1 MASNIEVPSLGE
13 SVTEAVLAQWLK
25 NDGDQ
30 VALDEPLC
38 ELESDKATVALPA
51 PASGVLYRSK
61 QAGETAKVGEVIGR
75 IEESTA
81 APARP
86 APKPAEA
93 PAAQAPEAVE
103 KQEEAPAAS
112 APEKPVEKKEEP
124 PAPAIQPSTLEEA
137 TARGKVAPRETAL
150 KPERQAVAV
159 KTESVRPAATAKVA
173 PDANGEEVRR
183 VPMSKL
189 RKRIAERLVRAK
201 QTTAMLTTFNEV
213 DMSTVQ
219 DLRARH
225 KERFMATHGVG
236 LGLMSFFARATVL
249 ALKEL
254 PGLNA
259 EIDGDDILYHDY
271 VHLGVAVSTDRG
283 LVVPVLRNAEK
294 MSFPRIESE
303 IKRTATAAR
312 NGKLALD
319 EISGGTF
326 TITNGGVFGSL
337 LSTPI
342 LNPPQTGILGMHTIQ
357 ERPVAVK
364 GQVVIRPMM
373 YVALSYDHRLVDG
386 REAVTFLT
394 RLKQM
399 IEDPMEMILGM

>member
-1 MASNIEVPSLGE
+1 
-13 SVTEAVLAQWLK
+13 
-25 NDGDQ
+25 
-30 VALDEPLC
+30 
-38 ELESDKATVALPA
+38 LESDKATVALPA
-51 PASGVLYRSK
+51 PVSGVLYRSK
-61 QAGETAKVGEVIGR
+61 QAGETAKVGEIIGR
-75 IEESTA
+75 IEESAT

-86 APKPAEA
+86 APKPAET
-93 PAAQAPEAVE
+93 PAAQKPEPSASKPE
-103 KQEEAPAAS
+103 TAEQAPAVRPSEPA
-112 APEKPVEKKEEP
+112 EKKEESP
-124 PAPAIQPSTLEEA
+124 VPAIQPSTLEEA
-137 TARGKVAPRETAL
+137 TARGKVAPRETAP
-150 KPERQAVAV
+150 KPERQAAAV
-159 KTESVRPAATAKVA
+159 KTESIRPSPTPA
-173 PDANGEEVRR
+173 PSTSGANGEEVRR

-189 RKRIAERLVRAK
+189 RRRIAERLVRAK

-225 KERFMATHGVG
+225 KERFMAAHGVG

-259 EIDGDDILYHDY
+259 ELDGDDILYHDY
-271 VHLGVAVSTDRG
+271 VHLGVAVSTERG
-283 LVVPVLRNAEK
+283 LVVPVLRNAEQ

-312 NGKLALD
+312 NGRLAIEEL
-319 EISGGTF
+319 SGGTF

-357 ERPVAVK
+357 ERPVARN

-399 IEDPMEMILGM
+399 IEDPMEMILGI